1 MPKTVD
7 TVPQPPLLIKQKQ
20 TLLVIAILLV
30 LLPISIWAV
39 NQMTAKPPKAANL
52 PLGSVRINP
61 EQIVT
66 DLGGTTIYLSALA
79 YDTGGSPISSG
90 ISYQRGFSTTNSIG
104 VFTPNGT
111 TNLASF
117 KPSQTIKGRGDIWV
131 KAFGVNG
138 QTATK
143 SIPVYVGVVPEI
155 TLLDSVRINPEK
167 IDTVRNA
174 PSIQLSALA
183 YKNGAPVWEGISY
196 EWGMSTISP
205 IGQLIRNAN
214 TKLASFE
221 PSHSA
226 TGTGDLW
233 VRASDEGGH
242 SAIRSIP
249 VTVGYPMNT
258 PSPTLPITTS
268 APVPTSTPTPAG
280 RSISITTPNGGET
293 LIVGQQYKI
302 KWNSNLINKVSLGYS
317 TGPGN
322 LNWIITNINNVGYY
336 DWTVFK
342 GNTTNTQF
350 KIQIIGYQT
359 GVGSVTDTSDNY
371 FTILYPTPSPFPTPT
386 LKPTAT
392 PTPTPTVC
400 KPADINRDGKVN
412 GNDLSILFTNILSTS
427 PSPVRADINADGIVD
442 ITDYS
447 ILVRDYDTSTGV
459 CQ

>member
-90 ISYQRGFSTTNSIG
+90 ISYQWGFSTTNSIG
-104 VFTPNGT
+104 IFSPNGT
-111 TNLASF
+111 TNLSSF
-117 KPSQTIKGRGDIWV
+117 KPSTTIKGRGDIWV
-131 KAFGVNG
+131 KAFGANG

-183 YKNGAPVWEGISY
+183 YKNGVPVWDGISY
-196 EWGMSTISP
+196 EWGISTINS
-205 IGQLIRNAN
+205 IGQLILNSN

-221 PSHSA
+221 PSHMA
-226 TGTGDLW
+226 TGSGDIW
-233 VRASDEGGH
+233 VRASDESGH
-242 SAIRSIP
+242 IAIRSIP
-249 VTVGYPMNT
+249 VIVGYPII
-258 PSPTLPITTS
+258 SP
-268 APVPTSTPTPAG
+268 TPTPNPIPVH
-280 RSISITTPNGGET
+280 SIKVLQPNGNET
-293 LIVGQQYKI
+293 LIEGQKYTVTWDMSNVVAAEVYLTTDTNYVITKLPLVSPYSNTSLTWYVSRYGYTIPKYKI
-302 KWNSNLINKVSLGYS
+302 KLVGHRENFLPDLIDYS
-317 TGPGN
+317 DNTFA
-322 LNWIITNINNVGYY
+322 IIT
-336 DWTVFK
+336 
-342 GNTTNTQF
+342 
-350 KIQIIGYQT
+350 
-359 GVGSVTDTSDNY
+359 
-371 FTILYPTPSPFPTPT
+371 PTPIPTSIPQ
-386 LKPTAT
+386 PTAT
-392 PTPTPTVC
+392 PIPTPTPIVC
-400 KPADINRDGKVN
+400 LPADINRDGTVN
-412 GNDLSILFTNILSTS
+412 MNDRNTLLTYYLTTGPILKRT
-427 PSPVRADINADGIVD
+427 DINNDGVVD

-447 ILVRDYDTSTGV
+447 ILVANFGKTTGV